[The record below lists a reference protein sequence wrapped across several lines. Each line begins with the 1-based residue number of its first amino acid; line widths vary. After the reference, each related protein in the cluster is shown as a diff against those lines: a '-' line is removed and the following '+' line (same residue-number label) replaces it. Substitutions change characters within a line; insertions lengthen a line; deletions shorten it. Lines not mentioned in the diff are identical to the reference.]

1 MTPEQ
6 AVSRREARIDSLI
19 DRVEAGELLTV
30 ADWQRIDQLN
40 TLDVMS
46 VELGA
51 SREILEREA
60 DADGIS
66 RAG

>member
-19 DRVEAGELLTV
+19 ERVEAGEPLTAV
-30 ADWQRIDQLN
+30 DWRQMDQLN
-40 TLDVMS
+40 MLDMLS

-60 DADGIS
+60 EADGT
-66 RAG
+66 G